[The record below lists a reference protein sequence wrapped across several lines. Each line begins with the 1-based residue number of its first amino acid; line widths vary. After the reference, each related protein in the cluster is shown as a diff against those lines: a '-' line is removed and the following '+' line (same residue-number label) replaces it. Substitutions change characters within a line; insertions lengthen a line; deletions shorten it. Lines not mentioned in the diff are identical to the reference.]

1 MKEHVTV
8 AQLCLDGPGGF
19 TYVLGLVRYTV
30 REDDSFRYE
39 LEPDYAVIDLLGSAD
54 FQGIPGFDLSARKT
68 RYERVNR
75 TPTLIADRAPM
86 ENRED
91 LWQLLDQCAMEYWDP
106 LEWLIRTATR
116 YIGDNLYF
124 RAVPPAEDALEA
136 GKAIGA
142 AANSRQA
149 TATVLRALC
158 EGCEVTMAGA
168 RLSPSERKALYGTLL
183 PLYEKMGR
191 GEASAKEHGA
201 ASRRGRKRKP
211 VDELMLREAVE
222 RYRSHQWTAKQA
234 AAYLSISEPTFHR
247 RVAEWEERGSR

>member
-1 MKEHVTV
+1 MREKMTE

-19 TYVLGLVRYTV
+19 TYILGLVRYTV

-39 LEPDYAVIDLLGSAD
+39 LEPDYAVIDLLGSVD
-54 FQGIPGFDLSARKT
+54 FQGIPGFDLSARKA

-91 LWQLLDQCAMEYWDP
+91 LWQLLDQCDMEYWDP
-106 LEWLIRTATR
+106 LEWLVRTKTR
-116 YIGDNLYF
+116 YIGDGLYF
-124 RAVPPAEDALEA
+124 RAVPPAENGLEA
-136 GKAIGA
+136 GEAIAGA
-142 AANSRQA
+142 VTSRQG

-158 EGCEVTMAGA
+158 EGREVTIAGSA
-168 RLSPSERKALYGTLL
+168 VSSPERKALYGCLL
-183 PLYEKMGR
+183 PLYEKMSRGEVAR
-191 GEASAKEHGA
+191 GEAQV

-222 RYRSHQWTAKQA
+222 RYRSRQWSAKEA
-234 AAYLSISEPTFHR
+234 AAYLAVSEPTFYR
-247 RVAEWEERGSR
+247 RMGEWEGCNR